1 MQAGIVFDEIW
12 AWEVASL
19 HPQYDPHCC
28 TRALP
33 ALHVSTSR
41 SCDGRYFVVRH
52 FLKRK
57 QTHGMRRQ
65 YWPLVPDEYVSRL
78 HFYNMG
84 FDSNTSHAAHP
95 INIIRAIYNPGDVI
109 ILKLD
114 VDQSELERSVIK
126 EIEDS
131 PVLIRMITE
140 MYLNMKYDHTDVEEV
155 FGLNNSRTLT
165 DVTASFKTLRR
176 AGLILHYWA

>member
-1 MQAGIVFDEIW
+1 MFLVSYSSDFLILSVKFRLKTKR
-12 AWEVASL
+12 L
-19 HPQYDPHCC
+19 HG
-28 TRALP
+28 T
-33 ALHVSTSR
+33 
-41 SCDGRYFVVRH
+41 
-52 FLKRK
+52 
-57 QTHGMRRQ
+57 RRQ